1 MVVAVVALLILILGA
16 ILFPGFVK
24 GLLYT
29 LFVVV
34 IPGAFVIGFVAEVA
48 PPEYVSLFVG
58 AIFIIILM
66 CVIKIIRPS

>member
-29 LFVVV
+29 LFVV
-34 IPGAFVIGFVAEVA
+34 IPGAFVMVFVAEVA
-48 PPEYVSLFVG
+48 PPEYVAHECDLQGLYPDGWTFTW
-58 AIFIIILM
+58 
-66 CVIKIIRPS
+66 CVSK